1 MKKTDKGKRSKT
13 LSKVKPVKNI
23 SKNLQSFL
31 EISLMQKKMSAKLN
45 KIELSEEF
53 MVMGKE
59 EQPPEVFC
67 KKGGLRNFAEF
78 TGKHM
83 CQSLFF

>member
-1 MKKTDKGKRSKT
+1 
-13 LSKVKPVKNI
+13 
-23 SKNLQSFL
+23 
-31 EISLMQKKMSAKLN
+31 MSAKLN

-67 KKGGLRNFAEF
+67 KKDGLRNFAEF
-78 TGKHM
+78 TGNT
-83 CQSLFF
+83 CARVSFFK